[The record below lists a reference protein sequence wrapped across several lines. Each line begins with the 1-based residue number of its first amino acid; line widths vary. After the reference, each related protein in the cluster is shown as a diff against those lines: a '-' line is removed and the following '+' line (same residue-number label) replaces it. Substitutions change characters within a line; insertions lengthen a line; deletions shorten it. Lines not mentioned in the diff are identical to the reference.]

1 MADTNVCQYYPHW
14 FRDILDFQ
22 YLCRTE
28 SQELHLLAEDMD
40 RLHSNLFIQTMD
52 EGTCAQWEAILR
64 ILPAPGETLA
74 FRRLRVLNRLAL
86 RPPFTLAFLREKLE
100 ELFGQGNWRL
110 EPYYPRY
117 ALLIEMFIRNPEHQ
131 VNTGIFMDILHI
143 VKPCHIVCD
152 MAVTAPEMEKTI
164 YVTPVLGRCMSVIH
178 LPELAWPDTEEG
190 D

>member
-1 MADTNVCQYYPHW
+1 MADTNICQYYPRW

-22 YLCRTE
+22 YLCQTE
-28 SQELHLLAEDMD
+28 SQELRLLAEDMD

-64 ILPAPGETLA
+64 ILPAPGEALA

-86 RPPFTLAFLREKLE
+86 RPPFTLTFLREKLE
-100 ELFGQGNWRL
+100 ELFGPDNWKL
-110 EPYYPRY
+110 EPDYPNY

-131 VNTGIFMDILHI
+131 VNAGIFMDILHI

-152 MAVTAPEMEKTI
+152 TAVTAPEMEKTI

-178 LPELAWPDTEEG
+178 LPELVWPDTEEG